1 VGVDGSSRARL
12 AHATR
17 DLVVAWE
24 SAKPKWRDARA
35 AEFEK
40 RFLEG
45 LPEAAGAAIGAME
58 ELAALL
64 GRVRQDCE

>member
-1 VGVDGSSRARL
+1 LSVDGSSRARL

-17 DLVVAWE
+17 DLMVAWE
-24 SAKPKWRDARA
+24 AARSNWRDARA
-35 AEFEK
+35 TEFQS

-45 LPEAAGAAIGAME
+45 LPEATGAAISAME